1 MVGDDCTC
9 ALIVTHRSRQ
19 HCPLVCHN
27 QSSSHE
33 SRPHAPGDNPFCL
46 IVSVLSFNLHPFLG
60 TRCHVQG
67 YTHAC
72 AAIAVTEPLTR
83 NRVLVLFVLIVFAA

>member
-1 MVGDDCTC
+1 MRAGLMRLGTTPS
-9 ALIVTHRSRQ
+9 A
-19 HCPLVCHN
+19 
-27 QSSSHE
+27 
-33 SRPHAPGDNPFCL
+33 L
-46 IVSVLSFNLHPFLG
+46 IVSVLSFNLHTFLG
-60 TRCHVQG
+60 TRYHVQA